1 MVTGLNPLELFDV
14 GFLMSYGA
22 VLGIGALS
30 GALYRRLHR
39 LPKSLAGS
47 ISVSLGAQAGVLP
60 VSLYVFQNWYVF
72 SLISNLLAV
81 PVAGTATTLAFLSC
95 MIHPVLPFLARP
107 IAFLSEGLIMVME
120 AIARFLTAYLPG
132 TVNLEGLTL
141 WGVGCLYA
149 MLLCISPWF
158 GGSRRLKGWVLL
170 ALALGFL
177 ASILF

>member
-1 MVTGLNPLELFDV
+1 
-14 GFLMSYGA
+14 
-22 VLGIGALS
+22 
-30 GALYRRLHR
+30 
-39 LPKSLAGS
+39 
-47 ISVSLGAQAGVLP
+47 
-60 VSLYVFQNWYVF
+60 
-72 SLISNLLAV
+72 
-81 PVAGTATTLAFLSC
+81 
-95 MIHPVLPFLARP
+95 
-107 IAFLSEGLIMVME
+107 MVME